1 MRDDVV
7 RQCVLTG
14 IVLGLVL
21 GVPTWVAWWVL
32 ATQP

>member
-7 RQCVLTG
+7 PQCVLTG

-21 GVPTWVAWWVL
+21 RVPTWVAWWVL
-32 ATQP
+32 AAQP

>member
-14 IVLGLVL
+14 IVLGLAL
-21 GVPTWVAWWVL
+21 GVPTCAAWWLLV
-32 ATQP
+32 AQP